1 MKSGWIGVLAL
12 ALSIAPQ
19 TGAAADDKQDKWA
32 GIDYSKVEAEGS
44 SIAWG
49 KAVGVVDEPFD
60 EVLAVVQDY
69 ANYSKFLPRF
79 RKSKVLAQRG
89 NKAMVYLEVGVMK
102 DTVTL
107 WGQMRMAEKPADG
120 ETRVIEA
127 NLVEGNMGQFKARWE
142 LTPVNGGQGARVDFR
157 VLVDPDMPLPASV
170 FTWENVKAARKTVRA
185 LKQRVRDVRG

>member
-1 MKSGWIGVLAL
+1 MKLSWIGVLAL

-19 TGAAADDKQDKWA
+19 RGAAADDKADKWA

-107 WGQMRMAEKPADG
+107 WGQMRMAETPAEGD
-120 ETRVIEA
+120 TRVIEA

-142 LTPVNGGQGARVDFR
+142 LTPVNDGQGARVDFR